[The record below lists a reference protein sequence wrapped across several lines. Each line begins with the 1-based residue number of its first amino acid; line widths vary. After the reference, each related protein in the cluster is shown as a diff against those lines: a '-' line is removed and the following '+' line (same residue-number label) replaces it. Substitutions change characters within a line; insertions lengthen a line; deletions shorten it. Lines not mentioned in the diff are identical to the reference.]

1 MKKIGFTLSVLAMIF
16 SLTSVQAQDLEDVL
30 SQVATGTTKA
40 VYDQEYTF
48 DTYLQMEISD
58 LGNNSVVYD
67 LYTNKDGS
75 SYAVTFTEGAT
86 NSIILLDTKNS
97 SLLMLAEEDGEK
109 TGMALGIDPKALAEM
124 SAQVNETDASKS
136 DQSYAEYKT
145 GKKKDILGYSCD
157 EYLIKE
163 DGTEVS
169 MWTSEKLGK
178 EVSKEILANQQ
189 LFGGSFIH
197 ATGMN
202 GMVMEYIYKDDSGG
216 KSGTLKV
223 TKIDLGI
230 KSSVKV
236 SDYAVMSMGQ

>member
-1 MKKIGFTLSVLAMIF
+1 MKKIVFRLSMLAMIF
-16 SLTSVQAQDLEDVL
+16 SLSSVQAQDLEDIL
-30 SQVATGTTKA
+30 NQVTTGITKA

-58 LGNNSVVYD
+58 LGDEGVVYD

-75 SYAVTFTEGAT
+75 SYAVIFAEGGT
-86 NSIILLDTKNS
+86 NTIILLDTKNS

-109 TGMALGIDPKALAEM
+109 TGMALGIDPEALAEM
-124 SAQVNETDASKS
+124 SAEISETDASETDKF
-136 DQSYAEYKT
+136 YAEFKT

-163 DGTEVS
+163 DGTEIT
-169 MWTSEKLGK
+169 MWASEKLGK
-178 EVSKEILANQQ
+178 EVSKEVLANQQ
-189 LFGGSFIH
+189 LFGGAFIH

-202 GMVMEYIYKDDSGG
+202 GMVMEYIYKENPGG
-216 KSGTLKV
+216 ESRTLKV

-230 KSSVKV
+230 KNSVKV